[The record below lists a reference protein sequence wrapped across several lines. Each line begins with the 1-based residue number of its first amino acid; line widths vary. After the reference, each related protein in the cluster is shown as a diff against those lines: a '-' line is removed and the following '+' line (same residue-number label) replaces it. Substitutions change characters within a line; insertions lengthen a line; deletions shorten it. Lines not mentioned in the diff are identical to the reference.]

1 MGKENEME
9 RGYEE
14 GWSRKREKKK
24 SVREREKGDGSDGV
38 TGSWG
43 LVWTSE
49 RKKIYK
55 IKEMKK
61 KSKK

>member
-38 TGSWG
+38 TGS
-43 LVWTSE
+43 
-49 RKKIYK
+49 
-55 IKEMKK
+55 
-61 KSKK
+61 